1 MKWYLKV
8 LKTFLFIL
16 LINLIVLLSISFN
29 IKKVLLDGIVVET
42 ITETIVK
49 QDYKSENLIIPEEEI
64 NKITDD
70 ERVREILKSK
80 EIQGLLNKYLDITI
94 DTIIEEESIDEIELE
109 KDILNYLND
118 NKETL
123 SKAVGQDITEEMIAS
138 TKEQFEGKDISKAF
152 KQTLDNTKHHI
163 TKKEKV
169 MLKGYKILNSNQ
181 FRMIILFCIVL
192 TIILIAMIQ
201 KSFFQWIRTLGIAI
215 TISGILLIAFNFIL
229 KQIVF
234 SSTNSFI
241 INTNSFL
248 YSSLIIMIS
257 GIWIT
262 ALYIIVSVIISK
274 RKEKKNE
281 IS

>member
-16 LINLIVLLSISFN
+16 LINLIVLLAISFN

-80 EIQGLLNKYLDITI
+80 EIQDLLNKYLDITI

-123 SKAVGQDITEEMIAS
+123 SKVVGQDITEEMITS

-152 KQTLDNTKHHI
+152 KQTLDNTKNHI

-181 FRMIILFCIVL
+181 FRMIILFCIAL

-241 INTNSFL
+241 INTDSFL

>member
-80 EIQGLLNKYLDITI
+80 EIQDLLNKYLDITI

-152 KQTLDNTKHHI
+152 KQTLDNTKNHI

-241 INTNSFL
+241 INTDSFL

>member
-80 EIQGLLNKYLDITI
+80 EIQDLLNKYLDITI

-152 KQTLDNTKHHI
+152 KQTLDNTKNHI

-215 TISGILLIAFNFIL
+215 TISGILLIAFNYIL

-241 INTNSFL
+241 INTDSFL

>member
-1 MKWYLKV
+1 MSLQIQKLYFSYPTSHVTLFEDFSLQFYDGWTCVAGSNGCGKSTLLK
-8 LKTFLFIL
+8 LIAGL
-16 LINLIVLLSISFN
+16 LIPDSGKISGA
-29 IKKVLLDGIVVET
+29 GIGDTSDNGIIYCPQET
-42 ITETIVK
+42 AEIP
-49 QDYKSENLIIPEEEI
+49 ENLYSVFWS
-64 NKITDD
+64 DD
-70 ERVREILKSK
+70 NEVRRFFSMLH
-80 EIQGLLNKYLDITI
+80 
-94 DTIIEEESIDEIELE
+94 
-109 KDILNYLND
+109 
-118 NKETL
+118 
-123 SKAVGQDITEEMIAS
+123 ITEEMITS

-152 KQTLDNTKHHI
+152 KQTLDNTKNHI

-181 FRMIILFCIVL
+181 FRMIILFCIAL

-215 TISGILLIAFNFIL
+215 TISGIILIAFNFIL

-241 INTNSFL
+241 INTDSFL

-262 ALYIIVSVIISK
+262 ALFIIVSVIISK